1 MAESYEFTTEGNVA
15 VRDVVFG
22 FDKKSGVI
30 WAEFDFYGKDWTS
43 GAPYPQ
49 AILQSD
55 LTADSDSGSYAAK
68 TTTNLTVIGNY
79 WKRHR
84 IEWAAG
90 AAISLKNWGEHEIR
104 LLIHDEDDTVQTFT
118 HTMEIDLTPNEYYL
132 TNTTSSLGDDSTP
145 DITWTLGDL
154 LSEQFMNLPT
164 IAVDASTTT
173 SLTITFDDDTT
184 IAGLTAGIVNL
195 NGVLFSESS
204 VALTNTK
211 AYWKNIKSYKITAPT
226 MASGNN
232 NYSIDL
238 KCEAI

>member
-1 MAESYEFTTEGNVA
+1 MAESYELTTEGNVR

-22 FDKKSGVI
+22 LDKKSGVI
-30 WAEFDFYGKDWTS
+30 WAEFDYYGKDWTS
-43 GAPYPQ
+43 GSPYPQ

-55 LTADSDSGSYAAK
+55 LTGNSDSGSYAAK
-68 TTTNLTVIGNY
+68 TTTDLSVIGNY

-118 HTMEIDLTPNEYYL
+118 HTMEIDLDPNEFYL

-145 DITWTLGDL
+145 NITWTLKEL
-154 LSEQFMNLPT
+154 LADQIMNPT
-164 IAVDASTTT
+164 
-173 SLTITFDDDTT
+173 TITVGTSTATQIGYLINNELITDVSYINFNNSDGK
-184 IAGLTAGIVNL
+184 AGNTFWDYTKGE
-195 NGVLFSESS
+195 FS
-204 VALTNTK
+204 
-211 AYWKNIKSYKITAPT
+211 ITAPT

-238 KCEAI
+238 KCEVI

>member
-1 MAESYEFTTEGNVA
+1 MEYYEGTGSNVA

-30 WAEFDFYGKDWTS
+30 WAEFDYYGKDWTS
-43 GAPYPQ
+43 GSPYPQ

-55 LTADSDSGSYAAK
+55 LTGNSDSGSYAAK
-68 TTTNLTVIGNY
+68 TTTDLTVIGNY

-118 HTMEIDLTPNEYYL
+118 HTMEIDLDPNEFYL

-145 DITWTLGDL
+145 NITWTLKEL
-154 LSEQFMNLPT
+154 LADQIMNPT
-164 IAVDASTTT
+164 
-173 SLTITFDDDTT
+173 TITVGTSTATQIGYLINNELITDVSYINFNNSDGK
-184 IAGLTAGIVNL
+184 AGNTFWDYTKGE
-195 NGVLFSESS
+195 FS
-204 VALTNTK
+204 
-211 AYWKNIKSYKITAPT
+211 ITAPT

>member
-1 MAESYEFTTEGNVA
+1 MAESYELTTEGNVR

-22 FDKKSGVI
+22 LDKKSGVI
-30 WAEFDFYGKDWTS
+30 WAEFDYYGKDWTS

-55 LTADSDSGSYAAK
+55 LTGNSDSGSYAAK
-68 TTTNLTVIGNY
+68 TTTDLSVIGNY

-118 HTMEIDLTPNEYYL
+118 HTMEIDLDPNEFYL

-145 DITWTLGDL
+145 NITWTLKEL
-154 LSEQFMNLPT
+154 LSDQIMNPT
-164 IAVDASTTT
+164 TITVGTSTTT
-173 SLTITFDDDTT
+173 QIGYLINNQV
-184 IAGLTAGIVNL
+184 IADVTYINL
-195 NGVLFSESS
+195 NNSDGKAGNTFWDYTKGEFS
-204 VALTNTK
+204 
-211 AYWKNIKSYKITAPT
+211 ITSPA

>member
-1 MAESYEFTTEGNVA
+1 MEYYEGTGSNVA

-30 WAEFDFYGKDWTS
+30 WAEFDYYGKDWTS
-43 GAPYPQ
+43 GSPYPQ

-55 LTADSDSGSYAAK
+55 LTGNSDSGSYAAK
-68 TTTNLTVIGNY
+68 TTTDLTVIGNY

-118 HTMEIDLTPNEYYL
+118 HTMEIDLDPNEFYL

-145 DITWTLGDL
+145 NITWTLKEL
-154 LSEQFMNLPT
+154 LADQIMNPT
-164 IAVDASTTT
+164 
-173 SLTITFDDDTT
+173 TITVGTSTATQIGYLINNELITDVSYINFNNSDGK
-184 IAGLTAGIVNL
+184 AGNTFWDYTKGE
-195 NGVLFSESS
+195 FS
-204 VALTNTK
+204 
-211 AYWKNIKSYKITAPT
+211 ITAPT

-238 KCEAI
+238 KCEVI